1 MKFSQQWIQQYVN
14 LQDKHNI
21 DQIVHLLTM
30 AGLEVDSVEAA
41 ASQFSGVVVGE
52 VLETKPHPKA
62 DRLTICQV
70 LVGNNSQ
77 SIELVC
83 GAKNVVPKIKV
94 AVAMLGA
101 HLSAIHKK
109 GDVLEAATLKGIVS
123 PGMLLSEK
131 ELGLSSLA
139 SAQDGIMI
147 LSQDAPVGQ
156 SVWDYLQLDDKII
169 EIDLTPNR
177 GDCLSAIGVARE
189 LGVLTESSLNIPD
202 IHPVAPLSDAKIK
215 VDIKAKAHCP
225 RYVGRIIKSINANQA
240 KTPVWMAERL
250 RRSDIRC
257 IHPIVDIL
265 NYVMLE
271 LGQPM
276 HAFDLAKIEGG
287 ITVRLAKTDEPITL
301 LDEQEVKLKNNTL
314 IIADDNNAL
323 AIAGVMGGLNSAVT
337 EDTQDIL
344 LESAL
349 FSEVHQAGKARLYGL
364 HTDAA
369 FRYERGVDPQ
379 LQAQAI
385 ERATSLILDL
395 CGGEPGEVVDVVTD
409 SLESKQP
416 ITLRYQRITQILG
429 ITFETEQ
436 VEALLLRIGCHVL
449 PQQDANSSEPGICVL
464 PPSYRYDISLEI
476 DLIEELARVYGYENV
491 PSELPKVPFVIPS
504 CKENDISAT
513 RIKKAMVDMGY
524 NEAITYSFVDSQWQT
539 ILFPEEKTLALLN
552 PISQDMDTMR
562 CSLLPGLLKTI
573 SFNQRRQQHRMM
585 VFEVG
590 NCFFYDGD
598 ELKQEAQIAG
608 ICYGERLAETW
619 RPGNAEVDF
628 YDVKSHV
635 NRLWQLTQ
643 KQPLRYVTDEHVVN
657 QKGQSA
663 SIYCGEEKIGIIGK
677 LNPEKQKQL
686 DVEGALFWFS
696 CDLAPFREKKIPILQ
711 RPSKFPEIRRDIAV
725 IVEQSVSSGSLTTFV
740 GNLANDWL
748 VKINI
753 FDEYKGKGI
762 AEGKKSLA
770 MGLILQHPSRT
781 LIDSEVNDLMD
792 SIVTGLGKDF
802 GAELRD

>member
-1 MKFSQQWIQQYVN
+1 VKFSQQWIQQYVN
-14 LQDKHNI
+14 LQDKHSI

-41 ASQFSGVVVGE
+41 AAQFSGVIVGE
-52 VLETKPHPKA
+52 VLETKPHPNA

-70 LVGNNSQ
+70 LVGENNKT
-77 SIELVC
+77 IELVC

-94 AVAMLGA
+94 AVAMLGS
-101 HLSAIHKK
+101 HLSTIHKE
-109 GDVLEAATLKGIVS
+109 GEVLKAATLKGVVS

-131 ELGLSSLA
+131 ELGLSSQA

-189 LGVLTESSLNIPD
+189 LGVLTESSLNMPQIK
-202 IHPVAPLSDAKIK
+202 PVTPLSDAKIK
-215 VDIKAKAHCP
+215 VDIKAKEHCP
-225 RYVGRIIKSINANQA
+225 RYVGRVIKNINAHKAQ
-240 KTPVWMAERL
+240 TPVWMSERL
-250 RRSDIRC
+250 RRGDIRC
-257 IHPIVDIL
+257 IHPVVDIL

-276 HAFDLAKIEGG
+276 HAFDLSKIEGG
-287 ITVRLAKTDEPITL
+287 ITVRLAEKDEPITL
-301 LDEQEVKLKNNTL
+301 LDEQSVKLKSNTL
-314 IIADDNNAL
+314 VISDDNNAL
-323 AIAGVMGGLNSAVT
+323 AIAGVMGGLDSAVT
-337 EDTQDIL
+337 DSTQDIL

-364 HTDAA
+364 HTDSA

-379 LQAQAI
+379 LQVQAI
-385 ERATSLILDL
+385 ERATNFILEI
-395 CGGEPGEVVDVVTD
+395 CGGEPGIVVDVVTD
-409 SLESKQP
+409 CLESKKP
-416 ITLRYQRITQILG
+416 ITLRYQRIKQILG
-429 ITFETEQ
+429 ITFEAEQ
-436 VEALLLRIGCHVL
+436 VEALLLRIGCKVL
-449 PQQDANSSEPGICVL
+449 PKEDVDSQEPGICVL

-491 PSELPKVPFVIPS
+491 PTELPKVPFIIPS
-504 CKENDISAT
+504 CKENEISAT

-524 NEAITYSFVDSQWQT
+524 NEAITYSFVDSQWQS

-562 CSLLPGLLKTI
+562 CSLLPGLLKTV
-573 SFNQRRQQHRMM
+573 SFNQRRQQTRMM

-590 NCFFYDGD
+590 NRFFYEGD
-598 ELKQEAQIAG
+598 ALKQEAQIAG
-608 ICYGERLAETW
+608 VCYGDKLAETW

-628 YDVKSHV
+628 YDIKSHI

-643 KQPLRYVTDEHVVN
+643 KQPLRYVADEHAVN

-663 SIYCGEEKIGIIGK
+663 SIYAGEQKIGIIGK

-686 DVEGALFWFS
+686 DIEGAIFWFS
-696 CDLAPFREKKIPILQ
+696 CDLAPFRDKKIPTLQ

-725 IVEQSVSSGSLTTFV
+725 IVEQNIASGSLTTFV
-740 GNLANDWL
+740 GNLAKDWL

-781 LIDSEVNDLMD
+781 LIDNEVNELMD
-792 SIVTGLGKDF
+792 SIVTGLSRDF
-802 GAELRD
+802 GAELRE